1 MTQNFRTASLLIAIS
16 LWTGGTSYAQ
26 VQGSG
31 APGKPPAPAATWD
44 RAGQGAAQTAATL
57 PEVDLRG
64 LKIQLQVF
72 QDLVNRSIQQSFEQP
87 FTLLQDAKGSYLP
100 HFGAVFQLEVN
111 LHPMRLI
118 SPFDM
123 RPYTPE
129 ELRKARDAKLQR
141 VRELKTRLSALLLE
155 HGTKLSEVPP
165 DQGVAIVVHLFN
177 LPSEQSEALPTQ
189 LVIETSRAVL
199 LDAQAQRTT
208 VAEFQKR
215 GLFLE
220 F

>member
-1 MTQNFRTASLLIAIS
+1 MTMNFKIPTLVVAIS
-16 LWTGGTSYAQ
+16 LWVGTVSYAQ
-26 VQGSG
+26 AQ
-31 APGKPPAPAATWD
+31 GKPPATTLD
-44 RAGQGAAQTAATL
+44 RAGQGAAQAARTL
-57 PEVDLRG
+57 PEMDLRA
-64 LKIQLQVF
+64 LKVQLQVF
-72 QDLVNRSIQQSFEQP
+72 QDIVNRNIQQSFEQP

-141 VRELKTRLSALLLE
+141 VRELKALLGALLLE
-155 HGTKLSEVPP
+155 HGVKLSEVPP

-177 LPSEQSEALPTQ
+177 LPSEQSEGLPTQ
-189 LVIETSRAVL
+189 LVMETNRATL
-199 LDAQAQRTT
+199 LDAQAQRMT

-215 GLFLE
+215 GLVLE

>member
-1 MTQNFRTASLLIAIS
+1 MKQDFRIASLLVALS
-16 LWTGGTSYAQ
+16 LWAGTVSYAQ
-26 VQGSG
+26 AQ
-31 APGKPPAPAATWD
+31 GKPPATTLD
-44 RAGQGAAQTAATL
+44 RAGQGAAQAARTL
-57 PEVDLRG
+57 PEVDLRA
-64 LKIQLQVF
+64 LKVQLQVF
-72 QDLVNRSIQQSFEQP
+72 QDIVNRNMQQSFEQP

-129 ELRKARDAKLQR
+129 ELRKARDAKLER

-155 HGTKLSEVPP
+155 HGVKLSEVPP

-177 LPSEQSEALPTQ
+177 LPSEQSEGLPTQ
-189 LVIETSRAVL
+189 LVMETNRATL
-199 LDAQAQRTT
+199 LDAQAQRMT

-215 GLFLE
+215 ELVLE

>member
-1 MTQNFRTASLLIAIS
+1 MKHSLNGAALLMAAS
-16 LWTGGTSYAQ
+16 LWTGSVAYAQ
-26 VQGSG
+26 TQ
-31 APGKPPAPAATWD
+31 AKPAATALD
-44 RAGQGAAQTAATL
+44 RAGQAQSQAARTL
-57 PEVDLRG
+57 PEVDLKS
-64 LKIQLQVF
+64 LKVQLQAF
-72 QDLVNRSIQQSFEQP
+72 QDIVNRNMQQAFEQP
-87 FTLLQDAKGSYLP
+87 FTLLQDAKGTYLP
-100 HFGAVFQLEVN
+100 HFGAVFHMEVN

-155 HGTKLSEVPP
+155 HGVKLSEVPP

-177 LPSEQSEALPTQ
+177 LPSEQSEGLPTQ
-189 LVIETSRAVL
+189 LVIETNRATL
-199 LDAQAQRTT
+199 LDAQAQRMTS
-208 VAEFQKR
+208 AEFEKR
-215 GLFLE
+215 GFVLE

>member
-31 APGKPPAPAATWD
+31 SPGKPPAPAATGD
-44 RAGQGAAQTAATL
+44 RAGQGAPQTL

-64 LKIQLQVF
+64 LKVQLQAF